1 MDVARKQQLT
11 ISDDLEL
18 TPGTYY
24 AYVEAGPLL
33 VALTQDDNL
42 YNRWAD
48 KVATDSG
55 VNVVIDGPSFDQVF
69 DIPAGALVA
78 VRLRVP
84 GADVETQAGGLLFG
98 VIVTALAAVAV
109 SVATLQIKRL
119 EKEVVES
126 IPDEAITNTS
136 RGIMAAGFAA
146 LVAALGGL
154 YVVLRR

>member
-1 MDVARKQQLT
+1 MNVARNQQLT

-33 VALTQDDNL
+33 VALTQDANL

-48 KVATDSG
+48 RIATDTG
-55 VNVVIDGPSFDQVF
+55 LNVVVDGLPFDDVF

-84 GADVETQAGGLLFG
+84 GAAVESQAGVLAFG
-98 VIVTALAAVAV
+98 VIIAALAAVAAL
-109 SVATLQIKRL
+109 ATLQIKRL
-119 EKEVVES
+119 EKEIIET
-126 IPDEAITNTS
+126 IPDDAIVNTS
-136 RGIMAAGFAA
+136 RGIMALGFAA

-154 YVVLRR
+154 YVVLRE